1 MKKQNRKR
9 AVAALLGAFSIGC
22 AGGALAADPVE
33 LVVAYAA
40 GGVSDL
46 MGRSLANYMEDG
58 LQRKMIVQN
67 RPGAAGVIGT
77 DFVYKAKPDGNTVL
91 LARIATLAVAPMMQ
105 RVPYETENFTPLG
118 LIATDPF
125 VCVTSSRKNYKT
137 IEDLKTALQT
147 KPGTVTY
154 SSSGVG
160 SLNQFAALRLIEE
173 LGIDNP
179 VRAGVHIP
187 SQGEGPALT
196 SVAGGHIDFFCG
208 NVGPIIPQVQSG
220 TVRALFVTS
229 AEPIEGLK
237 DVPLARDLGIQGMEE
252 IVGWSALMGPPNMSS
267 EDISSFVSAL
277 EVVKQNTDW
286 QTFIKKMGSEPNI
299 MSPEQTGL
307 FIAQQQQLYDD
318 MGSRIGMKRN

>member
-1 MKKQNRKR
+1 MKNQHRKKV
-9 AVAALLGAFSIGC
+9 VAALLGAFSIGC
-22 AGGALAADPVE
+22 AGSALAADPVE

-105 RVPYETENFTPLG
+105 RVPYDAQAFTPLG

-125 VCVTSSRKNYKT
+125 VCVTSSRKDYKT
-137 IEDLKTALQT
+137 IEDLKTAIQA

-160 SLNQFAALRLIEE
+160 SLNQFAALRLMEE
-173 LGIDNP
+173 LDIENP
-179 VRAGVHIP
+179 VRAAVHIP

-229 AEPIEGLK
+229 AEPIEGLN
-237 DVPLARDLGIQGMEE
+237 DVPLARELGIKGMED
-252 IVGWSALMGPPNMSS
+252 IVGWSALMGPPNMNS
-267 EDISSFVSAL
+267 EDIASFVSAL
-277 EVVKQNTDW
+277 DGVKANADW
-286 QTFIKKMGSEPNI
+286 QAFIKKMGSEPNVL
-299 MSPEQTGL
+299 SPEETST
-307 FIAQQQQLYDD
+307 FIAEQQKLYSD
-318 MGSRIGMKRN
+318 MGTRIGMKK